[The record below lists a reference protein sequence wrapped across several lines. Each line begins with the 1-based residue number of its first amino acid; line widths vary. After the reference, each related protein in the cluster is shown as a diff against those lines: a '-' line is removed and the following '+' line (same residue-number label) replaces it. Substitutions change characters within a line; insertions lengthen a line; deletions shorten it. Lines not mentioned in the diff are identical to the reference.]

1 MTNKRTIGIDQLKKL
16 EPITALSEERLQ
28 ELMPLSY
35 IEHLG
40 IGANLFR
47 EGDIDNQT
55 VYLLEGDVQLSSSNG
70 KIDKIISHKDQQSRY
85 PLDDSQPRQASCSAL
100 TRVEVVR
107 IDNSV
112 LDYMMMWDQ
121 MAVSEASV
129 MAARQTAAPT
139 REVNDQNQSAPVK
152 PQNLAFAETVII
164 TEPAS
169 GDEDRSWIRK
179 MRHIMAFKSMPP
191 ANIKQLLG
199 RMESIHVHKGD
210 TIVSQGEGGD
220 YYYVLTEGKAKVTRT
235 VDLATLEPGRS
246 FGEEALLSGSK
257 RNASVTMQTDGVVMR
272 LSKDDFNEL
281 LKEPLLTRVS
291 PDDARLRVVN
301 GARWVDVRHAKEY
314 HHSHLP
320 DAVNVPLHELRLRM
334 DELDKTVPYIVYC
347 GTGRRSSA
355 AAFLL
360 VQKGFQ
366 ASVLNGGVQVMA
378 QDLKRSNSQA

>member
-1 MTNKRTIGIDQLKKL
+1 MTNKRTISIEQLKGL

-28 ELMPLSY
+28 ELVPLSY

-40 IGANLFR
+40 IGASLFR

-55 VYLLEGDVQLSSSNG
+55 VYLLEGDVQLASSDG
-70 KIDKIISHKDQQSRY
+70 KISKIISHKDQQARF
-85 PLDDSQPRQASCSAL
+85 PLDDSQPRQVSCSAL
-100 TRVEVVR
+100 TRVDVVR

-121 MAVSEASV
+121 MAVSEVTAVASRQKV
-129 MAARQTAAPT
+129 EPQEAAAAEP
-139 REVNDQNQSAPVK
+139 RHQD
-152 PQNLAFAETVII
+152 FAKTVII
-164 TEPAS
+164 TEPVTEE
-169 GDEDRSWIRK
+169 EDRSWIRK

-199 RMESIHVHKGD
+199 RMESMNVHKGD
-210 TIVSQGEGGD
+210 TIVSQGEAGD

-272 LSKDDFNEL
+272 LSKNDFNEL

-291 PDDARLRVVN
+291 PDEARLRVVK

-320 DAVNVPLHELRLRM
+320 DAINIPLHELRLRM
-334 DELDKTVPYIVYC
+334 DELDKNIPYVVYC

-366 ASVLNGGVQVMA
+366 ACVLNGGVQVMA
-378 QDLKRSNSQA
+378 QDLKRSTNNQ